1 MQCIFRIKATFS
13 SPDATLAR
21 SSVVRMLGTITSDH
35 FKGSVISLQRKG
47 NFQDVSTRL
56 DDLQDA
62 MNLLAFLLLGD
73 PHTLQLFH
81 ETVFTDDTSLVEVVL
96 NHVEVAWVVGS
107 GNVLQP
113 VRDLPAVGI
122 LGG

>member
-1 MQCIFRIKATFS
+1 MLSLPVT
-13 SPDATLAR
+13 DATLAR

-62 MNLLAFLLLGD
+62 MNLLALLLLGD